1 MLRKKQSGI
10 AFLPRYR
17 FFTAAGIVDKNND
30 YSKSCCE
37 KNRVVPL
44 FYRGTAF
51 LPPLDLLWRYADPYS
66 VVGPTVIRTTGAG
79 NPGNL

>member
-1 MLRKKQSGI
+1 LFKKLLRKKQSGI

-37 KNRVVPL
+37 KNRLQSVEW
-44 FYRGTAF
+44 YRFFTA
-51 LPPLDLLWRYADPYS
+51 A
-66 VVGPTVIRTTGAG
+66 GIGIGEIANIIRLEGEKK
-79 NPGNL
+79 